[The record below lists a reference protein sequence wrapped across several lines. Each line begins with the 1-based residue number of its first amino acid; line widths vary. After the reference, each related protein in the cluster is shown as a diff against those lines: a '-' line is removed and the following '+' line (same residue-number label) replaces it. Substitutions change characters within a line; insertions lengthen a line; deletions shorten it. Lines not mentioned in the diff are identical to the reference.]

1 MASRRR
7 GACFLHAL
15 AERTA
20 LPGGAR
26 ACTLQ
31 LVDLVKSWSGAPG
44 SGVQSLHSD
53 LVAMTASVYI
63 HIKLH
68 FPWDE
73 EVLDAFEKLTGKLQ
87 NLYQPYSE
95 GQVVQQEAFLVQQ
108 VGFEL
113 AILAPSDWVEVCRL
127 RCALQEG
134 IRPRSE
140 VTDSVSWPIV
150 WQ

>member
-1 MASRRR
+1 M
-7 GACFLHAL
+7 
-15 AERTA
+15 
-20 LPGGAR
+20 
-26 ACTLQ
+26 
-31 LVDLVKSWSGAPG
+31 
-44 SGVQSLHSD
+44 QSLHSD
-53 LVAMTASVYI
+53 LVAMTAGVYI

-134 IRPRSE
+134 IRPRSA